1 MLELTGS
8 VGVRVDVADLLE
20 LEAAFQREGVVE
32 AAPDEEAAL
41 GVDEAAGEVLYLLTV
56 GQTRLDDL
64 TGAEQLGGQAA
75 GLCLAQTASGVGQT
89 ECEEVEGA
97 ELHHIGFGGRHG
109 DLRAGVGV
117 EDVVRCAGDGA
128 AHHIDDSQHRHAPAL
143 GEAEGGQR
151 VAGLARLA
159 DDDDEVVGVEDGVT
173 IAELAGD
180 VHLGRDPG
188 QPLDGSLAHHTGV
201 HGRAAGHKVD
211 VPDAAQLLIAQLR
224 DAEVGHTVLH
234 AGADGGR
241 DGGRLLMDLFQHEV
255 GVAALLSGFFVP
267 VGGQHFP
274 LHRLAE
280 GVVEP
285 DAVGLDH
292 RHVALLEDAVAAGVL
307 EQGRN
312 IGGHEV
318 LALAPA
324 HDEGA
329 LLLDG
334 VDGVRLIPEQHAQRI
349 AAPHQRQRLPQ
360 GCQRALLGLGA
371 AEVVDEL
378 DQHLGVRL
386 ALKGDALGHQVGLQ
400 RAVVL
405 DDAVVDDAHA
415 GGGVGMAV
423 DVAGFAVGG
432 PAGVSDAAE
441 ALGQVFCLQLAAE
454 HFQPALALD
463 DVDAAFQRQR
473 DAGGVIAAV
482 FQLFQTVQ
490 QHFLGAALT
499 RITYDATHTKHLHAD
514 SPARTHTAAVSLLQ
528 SVYVL
533 VWLSLKGFC
542 CGIAAVFCPS
552 LRLV

>member
-1 MLELTGS
+1 
-8 VGVRVDVADLLE
+8 
-20 LEAAFQREGVVE
+20 
-32 AAPDEEAAL
+32 
-41 GVDEAAGEVLYLLTV
+41 
-56 GQTRLDDL
+56 
-64 TGAEQLGGQAA
+64 
-75 GLCLAQTASGVGQT
+75 
-89 ECEEVEGA
+89 
-97 ELHHIGFGGRHG
+97 
-109 DLRAGVGV
+109 
-117 EDVVRCAGDGA
+117 
-128 AHHIDDSQHRHAPAL
+128 
-143 GEAEGGQR
+143 
-151 VAGLARLA
+151 
-159 DDDDEVVGVEDGVT
+159 
-173 IAELAGD
+173 
-180 VHLGRDPG
+180 
-188 QPLDGSLAHHTGV
+188 
-201 HGRAAGHKVD
+201 
-211 VPDAAQLLIAQLR
+211 
-224 DAEVGHTVLH
+224 
-234 AGADGGR
+234 
-241 DGGRLLMDLFQHEV
+241 MDLFQHEV

-267 VGGQHFP
+267 IGGQHFP

-329 LLLDG
+329 LLLDS
-334 VDGVRLIPEQHAQRI
+334 VDGVRLFPEQHAQRI
-349 AAPHQRQRLPQ
+349 AAPHHRQRLPQ

-378 DQHLGVRL
+378 DQHFGVRL
-386 ALKGDALGHQVGLQ
+386 ALKGDALGH
-400 RAVVL
+400 
-405 DDAVVDDAHA
+405 DAHA
-415 GGGVGMAV
+415 RGGVGMAV
-423 DVAGFAVGG
+423 DVAGLAVGG

-454 HFQPALALD
+454 HFQPPLALD

-514 SPARTHTAAVSLLQ
+514 STARTHTAAVSLLQ

-552 LRLV
+552 ETFDDPSPRHPHGCHPRGPALFRQLKSFIPSFCSFRRLPENKNSSFRSCQKPTEKVSGIVSQSPTSVNGRSTFCGASVARPLYRASAYCGAPGHRAGRLHCPWPASPARRPSP